1 MDNKILLQDITEF
14 LCRRSGI
21 TKREAE
27 QFVRSFF
34 EVIQQGLERDQ
45 YVKIK
50 GFGTFKLV
58 EVGQRESVNIKT
70 GERFQINGHTKVSF
84 TPDNSL
90 KDLVN
95 RPFSHF
101 QTVILNDETAI
112 EELEACTIPEDLEQP
127 YEEDSP
133 VENQLSMKVI
143 AEEIP
148 SKDEATSEKLQPK
161 TVETISET
169 MEQEEQN
176 PASINTN
183 QPTAC
188 DDATPESMSELTP
201 SLATSENVP
210 ASTDEPL
217 TIAEESLSADDN
229 NEQPG
234 VIVPMPLSTLAET
247 EEQSVSI
254 ETSLEES
261 AEDSEVM
268 PAEESEVMSEA
279 ESEVIPEEVP
289 EEMPEEES
297 QQTEE
302 PFSEVQ
308 NDLSS
313 TTLPPTPSPELLT
326 AFPPQ
331 KSEEHDEETEIE
343 SPNPEFPDDEL
354 DSISTIDT
362 ERGMQYLV
370 SPKAMD
376 KLKRWKTISIIL
388 FVLLVFISTFT
399 LSLLPEYFISNE
411 VQHTDKEKTPQI
423 EDEDNTY
430 AADTSATEPQSA
442 SDTTDV
448 DLITPANVDSFISNK
463 RIASQKAEKA
473 NRAVATAMPSPS
485 TDNRQA
491 TKQAP
496 QPMVNRGSYKITG
509 LRSTHVV
516 ARGETLMSIAEREY
530 GSKSLAIY
538 IANYNG
544 LKDANNVHAGTTLRL
559 PELQPK

>member
-1 MDNKILLQDITEF
+1 MIKIQ
-14 LCRRSGI
+14 RS
-21 TKREAE
+21 
-27 QFVRSFF
+27 
-34 EVIQQGLERDQ
+34 
-45 YVKIK
+45 
-50 GFGTFKLV
+50 
-58 EVGQRESVNIKT
+58 
-70 GERFQINGHTKVSF
+70 
-84 TPDNSL
+84 
-90 KDLVN
+90 
-95 RPFSHF
+95 
-101 QTVILNDETAI
+101 
-112 EELEACTIPEDLEQP
+112 
-127 YEEDSP
+127 
-133 VENQLSMKVI
+133 
-143 AEEIP
+143 
-148 SKDEATSEKLQPK
+148 
-161 TVETISET
+161 
-169 MEQEEQN
+169 
-176 PASINTN
+176 
-183 QPTAC
+183 
-188 DDATPESMSELTP
+188 
-201 SLATSENVP
+201 SLA
-210 ASTDEPL
+210 A
-217 TIAEESLSADDN
+217 
-229 NEQPG
+229 
-234 VIVPMPLSTLAET
+234 
-247 EEQSVSI
+247 
-254 ETSLEES
+254 
-261 AEDSEVM
+261 AEDC
-268 PAEESEVMSEA
+268 
-279 ESEVIPEEVP
+279 
-289 EEMPEEES
+289 
-297 QQTEE
+297 
-302 PFSEVQ
+302 PF
-308 NDLSS
+308 
-313 TTLPPTPSPELLT
+313 
-326 AFPPQ
+326 
-331 KSEEHDEETEIE
+331 DEETEIE

-411 VQHTDKEKTPQI
+411 VQSTHKEKTPQI

-496 QPMVNRGSYKITG
+496 QPLVNRGSYKITG

-516 ARGETLMSIAEREY
+516 TRGETLMSIAEREY